1 MSKVLRAPRM
11 VWRAAPLVL
20 MFFALQGCQSFMFNY
35 KGAKVNQGSL
45 IALPV
50 GVQQSG
56 NYETRDLSIG
66 YQIKRTENELHLSGL
81 AQFAPSIRNNFLT
94 VPYFHMSLFLADANG
109 NVLENRG
116 VVTSGYGY
124 TDDNMRFDT
133 SITLPPGT
141 AYMAFAYD
149 GRARG
154 AGGGDGD
161 SQDEASF
168 WEYPVYR

>member
-11 VWRAAPLVL
+11 VWHAALLVL
-20 MFFALQGCQSFMFNY
+20 TLFVLQGCQTLMFSY
-35 KGAKVNQGSL
+35 QGAKVNGGSL

-56 NYETRDLSIG
+56 NYETRDLSIS
-66 YQIKRTENELHLSGL
+66 YQIKRTENELQLSGL
-81 AQFAPSIRNNFLT
+81 AQFAPSLRNNFLT

-109 NVLENRG
+109 NVLGNRG

-133 SITLPPGT
+133 RITLPPGT

-154 AGGGDGD
+154 AGGGDTD
-161 SQDEASF
+161 SQDETTF
-168 WEYPVYR
+168 WEYPVHR